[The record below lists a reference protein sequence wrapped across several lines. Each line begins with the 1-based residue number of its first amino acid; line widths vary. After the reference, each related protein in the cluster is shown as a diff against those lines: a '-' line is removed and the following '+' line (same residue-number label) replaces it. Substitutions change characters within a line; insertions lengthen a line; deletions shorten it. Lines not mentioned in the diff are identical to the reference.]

1 MSRYLSRLNVWA
13 LSFGCAVGWGAFV
26 MPASSFLPI
35 AGPLGT
41 VIGLCIG
48 TLIMMIIG
56 VNYYYLMKQFPD
68 SNGTLTYSIKVFG
81 YDHGFISAWFQMLVY
96 IGIVWANVT
105 ALTLM
110 CRYLFGGALQ
120 FGFHY
125 TVSGYDVYLGEVLLS
140 VAVVIVSG
148 FFVIRKSLSSWT
160 QTVFALGLIIGVVIC
175 LVAIIRNPNH
185 INLSSH
191 ALSAKSDTPFNF
203 FGQIMHIV
211 FLSPWAFVGFES
223 VSIYSKEFRFPVK
236 HTIWIFL
243 AALIAAGLAYIVLSW
258 LPIAMLPDGMTS
270 WDTYLQAIQ
279 SLSGFNGFPV
289 FHVMYLMMGKT
300 GLFIIIAMIL
310 CAIFTGV
317 IGNYIAASHLLAAM
331 ADENILPKW
340 FGRTDK
346 NDVPKNAIYFLIIV
360 SCFIPLMG
368 RSAIGWII
376 DINTIGATFAFGYTS
391 AAAFI
396 VSRKNKSIFM
406 QIISVVG
413 TLMSI
418 GFFLTFIILSTDA
431 LATESYLI
439 LVVWC
444 ILGFAFFRYVFAHDK
459 DQRFGKS
466 IAVWGGMLVFI
477 FFISLIW
484 IRQSNDD
491 MTKEVI
497 FNISHYYEQI
507 SDDNDKALITEAEIY
522 IDDQINMANKYHTRN
537 SVIQIVFVMVALVLM
552 MSIYRI
558 ISRRAHILEVA
569 KIHAD
574 ESNKAKSRFLSNMS
588 HDLRSPM
595 NAIVG
600 YAHLMRNVP
609 NTPPKAMEY
618 LEKIDAAGQQLL
630 AIINDVLEM
639 SRIESG
645 KFELQTIPVDIC
657 EIVHDVFDIFRI
669 QMAEKH
675 IAYTLDVSAITDKN
689 IILDKNHF
697 SRVLMNLISNAYK
710 FTPDGGMVAVRVSQG
725 IPSKNGDAEYEFRV
739 KDNGIGMSKEFAKN
753 VFAAFER
760 EKTST
765 VSGIQ
770 GTGLGMSISKSIIDA
785 MGGTITFETA
795 EGVGTEFRIVVR
807 LPITKEEIPSAV
819 INESSS
825 DENID
830 FVDKRV
836 LLVDDIE
843 VNREI
848 AGMILS
854 DLGFV
859 VETAENGQQA
869 VDKVSHSE
877 PGYYSIVLMDV
888 QMPVMDGYE
897 ATKEI
902 RALDNPAFRS
912 LPIVALTANAFKEDE
927 QHALEAGMNAH
938 IAKPFD
944 VEKIVTVINE
954 QLAKRNEK

>member
-1 MSRYLSRLNVWA
+1 
-13 LSFGCAVGWGAFV
+13 
-26 MPASSFLPI
+26 
-35 AGPLGT
+35 
-41 VIGLCIG
+41 
-48 TLIMMIIG
+48 
-56 VNYYYLMKQFPD
+56 
-68 SNGTLTYSIKVFG
+68 
-81 YDHGFISAWFQMLVY
+81 
-96 IGIVWANVT
+96 
-105 ALTLM
+105 
-110 CRYLFGGALQ
+110 
-120 FGFHY
+120 
-125 TVSGYDVYLGEVLLS
+125 
-140 VAVVIVSG
+140 
-148 FFVIRKSLSSWT
+148 
-160 QTVFALGLIIGVVIC
+160 
-175 LVAIIRNPNH
+175 
-185 INLSSH
+185 
-191 ALSAKSDTPFNF
+191 
-203 FGQIMHIV
+203 
-211 FLSPWAFVGFES
+211 
-223 VSIYSKEFRFPVK
+223 
-236 HTIWIFL
+236 
-243 AALIAAGLAYIVLSW
+243 
-258 LPIAMLPDGMTS
+258 
-270 WDTYLQAIQ
+270 
-279 SLSGFNGFPV
+279 
-289 FHVMYLMMGKT
+289 
-300 GLFIIIAMIL
+300 
-310 CAIFTGV
+310 
-317 IGNYIAASHLLAAM
+317 
-331 ADENILPKW
+331 
-340 FGRTDK
+340 
-346 NDVPKNAIYFLIIV
+346 
-360 SCFIPLMG
+360 
-368 RSAIGWII
+368 
-376 DINTIGATFAFGYTS
+376 
-391 AAAFI
+391 
-396 VSRKNKSIFM
+396 
-406 QIISVVG
+406 
-413 TLMSI
+413 
-418 GFFLTFIILSTDA
+418 
-431 LATESYLI
+431 
-439 LVVWC
+439 
-444 ILGFAFFRYVFAHDK
+444 
-459 DQRFGKS
+459 
-466 IAVWGGMLVFI
+466 
-477 FFISLIW
+477 
-484 IRQSNDD
+484 
-491 MTKEVI
+491 
-497 FNISHYYEQI
+497 
-507 SDDNDKALITEAEIY
+507 
-522 IDDQINMANKYHTRN
+522 
-537 SVIQIVFVMVALVLM
+537 
-552 MSIYRI
+552 YRI

-600 YAHLMRNVP
+600 YAHLMRNVSD
-609 NTPPKAMEY
+609 TPPKAMEY

-785 MGGTITFETA
+785 MGGTITFDTA

-825 DENID
+825 GENID
-830 FVDKRV
+830 FADKRV

-877 PGYYSIVLMDV
+877 PG
-888 QMPVMDGYE
+888 
-897 ATKEI
+897 
-902 RALDNPAFRS
+902 
-912 LPIVALTANAFKEDE
+912 
-927 QHALEAGMNAH
+927 
-938 IAKPFD
+938 
-944 VEKIVTVINE
+944 
-954 QLAKRNEK
+954 